1 MSQRICALPE
11 CERPHYGKGY
21 CRLHWR
27 RFVEHGSPTWTPPR
41 QLDACEIPDCNR
53 QPIARN
59 LCHRHYLKWRKY
71 GDPLADHS
79 RQRKFCCIEGCVSPV
94 HGHSYCFLH
103 YQRWKKH
110 DDPVWQPPRYSECV
124 VDGCGGMP
132 RSALATLCEAHY
144 MRLRRNG
151 TLDAGQCSVCQEPL
165 PLGSTR
171 KRKYCIAC
179 GLERRRARGRD
190 QVHQRRAWKLKGASE
205 KIDSLEI
212 FERDGWKCGLC
223 HQKVDSQLV
232 WPHRMSPSLDH
243 IVPLSKGGDHVRTN
257 VHLAH
262 LTCNLSKRD
271 RGGGEQLML
280 FG

>member
-1 MSQRICALPE
+1 VSQRICALPE

-27 RFVEHGSPTWTPPR
+27 RLASHGSPTWTPPH
-41 QLDACEIPDCNR
+41 QPDTCEVDGCESP
-53 QPIARN
+53 PIARD
-59 LCHRHYLKWRKY
+59 LCPLHYTRWRKH

-79 RQRKFCCIEGCVSPV
+79 PRRRICCIDGCESVV
-94 HGHSYCFLH
+94 RGHGWCSLH
-103 YQRWKKH
+103 YLRWRAH
-110 DDPVWQPPRYSECV
+110 GDPLWHQTRHAECV
-124 VDGCGGMP
+124 VDRCDSAP
-132 RSALATLCEAHY
+132 RSSLATLCEAHY
-144 MRLRRNG
+144 MRLRRRG
-151 TLDAGQCSVCQEPL
+151 TLEAGQCSICQGPL
-165 PLGSTR
+165 PPESAASR
-171 KRKYCIAC
+171 QYCPDCSLARRRSRARDQ
-179 GLERRRARGRD
+179 EHRRRAWLFD
-190 QVHQRRAWKLKGASE
+190 GANE

-223 HQKVDSQLV
+223 HRKVNPKFV

-243 IVPLSKGGDHVRTN
+243 IVPISKGGDHVRTN